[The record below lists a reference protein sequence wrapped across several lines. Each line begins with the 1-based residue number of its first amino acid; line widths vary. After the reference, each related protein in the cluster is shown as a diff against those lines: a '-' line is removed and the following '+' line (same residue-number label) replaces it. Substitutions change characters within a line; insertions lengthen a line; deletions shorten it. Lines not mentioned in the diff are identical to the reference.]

1 MDRTQRWEGLEQK
14 EQHSRDSDAGCVCTF
29 VEQSLVQYGVGLQ
42 RGGARTGNGRGS
54 PVVRFLLP
62 GSFGGG

>member
-42 RGGARTGNGRGS
+42 RGGARTGTGRG
-54 PVVRFLLP
+54 
-62 GSFGGG
+62 